1 MNMHLAKLESWVIIM
16 SEQYSDKAVSAR
28 VMQKGM
34 NITVASIKA
43 GSDMFNKVDL
53 NYNTFELVYCQM

>member
-1 MNMHLAKLESWVIIM
+1 M